1 MDLNWNN
8 LCMQTKCHCIRITLK
23 VVLPLVLCRDSG
35 YKQENLCINSTEY
48 VALFHALPLVLSEL
62 GVCIS
67 TAGERKVGS

>member
-23 VVLPLVLCRDSG
+23 VVLPIVLCRDSG
-35 YKQENLCINSTEY
+35 YKQENLYINSTEY
-48 VALFHALPLVLSEL
+48 VALFHAFPLVLSEL
-62 GVCIS
+62 GVRIS